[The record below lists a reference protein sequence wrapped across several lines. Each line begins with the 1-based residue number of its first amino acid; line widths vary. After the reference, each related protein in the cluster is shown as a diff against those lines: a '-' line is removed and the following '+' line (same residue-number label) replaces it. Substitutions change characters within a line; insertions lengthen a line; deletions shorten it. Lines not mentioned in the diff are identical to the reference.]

1 MALQQINW
9 LQIDTANVPSGSVV
23 DLGSIS
29 KPLHAVYAENLFVS
43 GVELSEFI
51 GGIGVEELNLYTA
64 SLKDAIELTGSN
76 VTIIG
81 DLLVKGTT
89 TSVNSNVVTIGDNV
103 IELNGTEGL
112 YGGLLIKDPT
122 TPNQISGSLL
132 WDTTN
137 DRWIAGPLGF
147 EEPIILQSNLD
158 NLSGSLTDRIDSI
171 TETVNASNIWN
182 ETGSF
187 YATTNDLQVTGS
199 MTIKGDL
206 RVEGTTTL
214 IKNDG
219 ALNSLIVSGAMS
231 VVKNQFAS
239 ASISIENLG
248 VLSDR
253 LKNSIIDCGDGFF

>member
-9 LQIDTANVPSGSVV
+9 LQIDTANVPSGSIV
-23 DLGSIS
+23 DLGSVS
-29 KPLHAVYAENLFVS
+29 KSLRAVYADNLFIS
-43 GVELSEFI
+43 GVSLDDYI

-64 SLKDAIELTGSN
+64 SLKGAIEITGSN
-76 VTIIG
+76 LTVIG

-89 TSVNSNVVTIGDNV
+89 TSVNSSVVSIGDNI

-112 YGGLLIKDPT
+112 FGGLLVKDPT
-122 TPNQISGSLL
+122 NPNQISGSLL
-132 WDTTN
+132 WDTTE

-147 EEPIILQSNLD
+147 EEPIILQSDLD
-158 NLSGSLTDRIDSI
+158 NLSGSLSDRID
-171 TETVNASNIWN
+171 ASDIWN
-182 ETGSF
+182 QTGSF

-214 IKNDG
+214 IKNDS

-253 LKNSIIDCGDGFF
+253 MKNSVIDCGDGFF

>member
-9 LQIDTANVPSGSVV
+9 LQIDTANVPSGSIV
-23 DLGSIS
+23 DLGSIL
-29 KPLHAVYAENLFVS
+29 KPLHAVYAENLFIS
-43 GVELSEFI
+43 GVSIDEYI
-51 GGIGVEELNLYTA
+51 GGLGVEELNLYTA
-64 SLKDAIELTGSN
+64 SLKGAIEITGSN
-76 VTIIG
+76 LTVIG

-89 TSVNSNVVTIGDNV
+89 TSVNSSVVSIGDNI

-112 YGGLLIKDPT
+112 FGGLLVKDPT
-122 TPNQISGSLL
+122 HPNQISGSLL
-132 WDTTN
+132 WDTTE

-147 EEPIILQSNLD
+147 EEPIILQSDLD
-158 NLSGSLTDRIDSI
+158 NLSGSLSDRI
-171 TETVNASNIWN
+171 EASDIWN
-182 ETGSF
+182 QTGSF

-214 IKNDG
+214 IKNDS

-253 LKNSIIDCGDGFF
+253 MKNSVIDCGDGFF

>member
-9 LQIDTANVPSGSVV
+9 LQIDTANVPSGSIV
-23 DLGSIS
+23 DLGSVS
-29 KPLHAVYAENLFVS
+29 KSLRAVYADNLFIS
-43 GVELSEFI
+43 GVSLDDYI

-64 SLKDAIELTGSN
+64 SLKGAIEITGSN
-76 VTIIG
+76 LTVIG

-89 TSVNSNVVTIGDNV
+89 TSVNSSVVSIGDNI

-112 YGGLLIKDPT
+112 FGGLLVKDPT
-122 TPNQISGSLL
+122 NPNQISGSLL
-132 WDTTN
+132 WDTTE

-147 EEPIILQSNLD
+147 EEPIILQSDLD
-158 NLSGSLTDRIDSI
+158 NLSGSLSDRID
-171 TETVNASNIWN
+171 ASDIWN

-214 IKNDG
+214 IKNDS

-253 LKNSIIDCGDGFF
+253 MKNSVIDCGDGFF

>member
-1 MALQQINW
+1 MALQKINW
-9 LQIDTANVPSGSVV
+9 LQIDTENVPSGSIV
-23 DLGSIS
+23 DLGSVS

-43 GVELSEFI
+43 GLELSEFI
-51 GGIGVEELNLYTA
+51 GGIGIEELNLYTS

-89 TSVNSNVVTIGDNV
+89 TSINSNVVTIGDNV

-112 YGGLLIKDPT
+112 FGGLLIKDPT

-137 DRWIAGPLGF
+137 DIWIAGPSGF

-158 NLSGSLTDRIDSI
+158 NLSGSINDRIDNI
-171 TETVNASNIWN
+171 GEIVNASNIWN

-199 MTIKGDL
+199 MTIKGNL
-206 RVEGTTTL
+206 KVEGTTTL
-214 IKNDG
+214 INNDV

-248 VLSDR
+248 ILSDR
-253 LKNSIIDCGDGFF
+253 LKNSVIDCGDGFF

>member
-9 LQIDTANVPSGSVV
+9 LQIDTANVPSGSIV
-23 DLGSIS
+23 DLGSVS
-29 KPLHAVYAENLFVS
+29 KSLRAVYADNLFIS
-43 GVELSEFI
+43 GVSLDDYI

-64 SLKDAIELTGSN
+64 SLKGAIEITGSN
-76 VTIIG
+76 LTVIG

-89 TSVNSNVVTIGDNV
+89 TSVNSSVVSIGDNI

-112 YGGLLIKDPT
+112 FGGLLVKDPT
-122 TPNQISGSLL
+122 NPNQISGSLL
-132 WDTTN
+132 WDTTE

-147 EEPIILQSNLD
+147 EEPIILQSDLD
-158 NLSGSLTDRIDSI
+158 NLSGSLSDRID
-171 TETVNASNIWN
+171 ASDIWN
-182 ETGSF
+182 GTGSF

-214 IKNDG
+214 IKNDS

-253 LKNSIIDCGDGFF
+253 MKNSVIDCGDGFF

>member
-9 LQIDTANVPSGSVV
+9 LQIDTANVPSGSIV

-43 GVELSEFI
+43 GLELSEFI

-64 SLKDAIELTGSN
+64 SLKSAIELTGSN

-112 YGGLLIKDPT
+112 FGGLLIKDPT

-137 DRWIAGPLGF
+137 DRWVAGPFGF

-158 NLSGSLTDRIDSI
+158 NLSGSITDRIDNI
-171 TETVNASNIWN
+171 GEIVNASNIWN

-214 IKNDG
+214 INNDLV
-219 ALNSLIVSGAMS
+219 LNSLIVSGAMS

-253 LKNSIIDCGDGFF
+253 MKNSVIDCGDGFF

>member
-43 GVELSEFI
+43 GLELSEFI

-64 SLKDAIELTGSN
+64 SLKSAIELTGSN

-112 YGGLLIKDPT
+112 FGGLLIKDPT

-137 DRWIAGPLGF
+137 DRWVAGPFGF

-158 NLSGSLTDRIDSI
+158 NLSGSITDRIDNI
-171 TETVNASNIWN
+171 GEIVNASNIWN

-214 IKNDG
+214 INNDSV
-219 ALNSLIVSGAMS
+219 LNSLIVSGAMS

-253 LKNSIIDCGDGFF
+253 LKNSVIDCGDGFF

>member
-9 LQIDTANVPSGSVV
+9 LQIDTANVPSGSIV
-23 DLGSIS
+23 DLGSVS
-29 KPLHAVYAENLFVS
+29 KSLRAVYADNLFIS
-43 GVELSEFI
+43 GVSLDDYI

-64 SLKDAIELTGSN
+64 SLKGAIEITGSN
-76 VTIIG
+76 LTVIG

-89 TSVNSNVVTIGDNV
+89 TSINSSVVSIGDNI

-112 YGGLLIKDPT
+112 FGGLLVKDPT
-122 TPNQISGSLL
+122 NPNQISGSLL
-132 WDTTN
+132 WDTTE

-147 EEPIILQSNLD
+147 EEPIILQSELD
-158 NLSGSLTDRIDSI
+158 NLSGSLSDRID
-171 TETVNASNIWN
+171 ASDIWN

-214 IKNDG
+214 IKNDS

-253 LKNSIIDCGDGFF
+253 MKNSVIDCGDGFF

>member
-9 LQIDTANVPSGSVV
+9 LQIDTANVPSGSIV
-23 DLGSIS
+23 DLGSVS
-29 KPLHAVYAENLFVS
+29 KSLRAVYADNLFIS
-43 GVELSEFI
+43 GVSLDDYI

-64 SLKDAIELTGSN
+64 SLKGAIEITGSN
-76 VTIIG
+76 LTVIG

-89 TSVNSNVVTIGDNV
+89 TSVNSSVVSIGDNI

-112 YGGLLIKDPT
+112 FGGLLVKDPT
-122 TPNQISGSLL
+122 NPNQISGSLL
-132 WDTTN
+132 WDTTE

-147 EEPIILQSNLD
+147 EEPIILQSDLD
-158 NLSGSLTDRIDSI
+158 NLSGSLSDRID
-171 TETVNASNIWN
+171 ASDIWN

-214 IKNDG
+214 IKNDSV
-219 ALNSLIVSGAMS
+219 LNSLIVSGAMS

-253 LKNSIIDCGDGFF
+253 MKNSVIDCGDGFF

>member
-51 GGIGVEELNLYTA
+51 GGIGIEELNLYTA

-89 TSVNSNVVTIGDNV
+89 TSINSNVVTIDDNV

-112 YGGLLIKDPT
+112 FGGLLIKDPT

-187 YATTNDLQVTGS
+187 YATTNNLQVTGS

-214 IKNDG
+214 IKNDS

-253 LKNSIIDCGDGFF
+253 MKNSIIDCGDGFF

>member
-9 LQIDTANVPSGSVV
+9 LQIDTANVPSGSIV
-23 DLGSIS
+23 DLGSVS
-29 KPLHAVYAENLFVS
+29 KSLHAVYADNLFIS
-43 GVELSEFI
+43 GLSLDEYI

-64 SLKDAIELTGSN
+64 SLKGAIEITGSN
-76 VTIIG
+76 LTVIG

-89 TSVNSNVVTIGDNV
+89 TSVNSSVVSIGDNI

-112 YGGLLIKDPT
+112 FGGLLVKDPT
-122 TPNQISGSLL
+122 NPNQISGSLL
-132 WDTTN
+132 WDTTE

-147 EEPIILQSNLD
+147 EEPIILQSDLD
-158 NLSGSLTDRIDSI
+158 NLSGSLSDRID
-171 TETVNASNIWN
+171 ASDIWN

-214 IKNDG
+214 IKNDS

-253 LKNSIIDCGDGFF
+253 MKNSVIDCGDGFF

>member
-9 LQIDTANVPSGSVV
+9 LQIDTANVPSGSIV
-23 DLGSIS
+23 DLGSVS
-29 KPLHAVYAENLFVS
+29 KSLRAVYADNLFIS
-43 GVELSEFI
+43 GVSLDDYI

-64 SLKDAIELTGSN
+64 SLKGAIEITGSN
-76 VTIIG
+76 LTVIG

-89 TSVNSNVVTIGDNV
+89 TSINSSVVSIGDNI

-112 YGGLLIKDPT
+112 FGGLLVKDPT

-132 WDTTN
+132 WDTTE

-147 EEPIILQSNLD
+147 EEPIILQSELD
-158 NLSGSLTDRIDSI
+158 NLSGSLSDRID
-171 TETVNASNIWN
+171 ASDIWN

-214 IKNDG
+214 IKNDS

-253 LKNSIIDCGDGFF
+253 MKNSVIDCGDGFF

>member
-158 NLSGSLTDRIDSI
+158 NLSGSITDRIDDI
-171 TETVNASNIWN
+171 TNTVNSSNIWN

>member
-81 DLLVKGTT
+81 NLLVKGTT

>member
-1 MALQQINW
+1 MALQKINW

-51 GGIGVEELNLYTA
+51 GDIGVEELNLYTA
-64 SLKDAIELTGSN
+64 SLKDGIELTGSN
-76 VTIIG
+76 VTIKG
-81 DLLVKGTT
+81 NLLVKGTT

-132 WDTTN
+132 WDTAN

-171 TETVNASNIWN
+171 SETVNASNIWN

-214 IKNDG
+214 IKNDS

-253 LKNSIIDCGDGFF
+253 MKNSVIDCGDGFF

>member
-9 LQIDTANVPSGSVV
+9 LQIDTANVPSGSIV

-43 GVELSEFI
+43 GLELSEFI

-64 SLKDAIELTGSN
+64 SLKSAIELTGSN

-112 YGGLLIKDPT
+112 FGGLLIKDPT

-137 DRWIAGPLGF
+137 DRWVAGPFGF

-158 NLSGSLTDRIDSI
+158 NLSGSITDRIDNI
-171 TETVNASNIWN
+171 GEIVNASNIWN

-214 IKNDG
+214 INNDSV
-219 ALNSLIVSGAMS
+219 LNSLIVSGAMS

-253 LKNSIIDCGDGFF
+253 LKNSVIDCGDGFF